1 MIKFNKSTLTE
12 IAGLGA
18 GAVAGA
24 YVTQKVL
31 TKADETGN
39 VTYLVGSGKTGKLIA
54 DAAPIVVGLL
64 LQGQSNTFAKEA
76 GKGMIAQAA
85 GALIK
90 TNFPTLGITGDGNYL
105 GEGTMMSGLD
115 TGVDN
120 PMISAVPS
128 DSSYVAP
135 SIGAAYYDDG
145 SEAAY

>member
-1 MIKFNKSTLTE
+1 L
-12 IAGLGA
+12 
-18 GAVAGA
+18 VAD
-24 YVTQKVL
+24 L
-31 TKADETGN
+31 
-39 VTYLVGSGKTGKLIA
+39 
-54 DAAPIVVGLL
+54 APIAVGLL

-85 GALIK
+85 GGFIK
-90 TNFPTLGITGDGNYL
+90 SKFPALGITGDGNYM

>member
-24 YVTQKVL
+24 YVSQKVL
-31 TKADETGN
+31 TKADGTF
-39 VTYLVGSGKTGKLIA
+39 LVGSGTTGKLVA
-54 DAAPIVVGLL
+54 DLAPIAVGLL

-85 GALIK
+85 GAFIK
-90 TNFPTLGITGDGNYL
+90 SKVPALGITGDGDYSSDATL
-105 GEGTMMSGLD
+105 LSGMD

-120 PMISAVPS
+120 PMISGDGS
-128 DSSYVAP
+128 MVAP

-145 SEAAY
+145 MEAAY

>member
-24 YVTQKVL
+24 YVSQKVL
-31 TKADETGN
+31 TKADGS
-39 VTYLVGSGKTGKLIA
+39 YLVGSGTTGKLVA
-54 DAAPIVVGLL
+54 DLAPIAVGLL

-85 GALIK
+85 GGFIK
-90 TNFPTLGITGDGNYL
+90 SKFPALGITGDAADYSA
-105 GEGTMMSGLD
+105 GTMMSGLD

-145 SEAAY
+145 AEAAY

>member
-24 YVTQKVL
+24 YVSQKVL
-31 TKADETGN
+31 TKADG
-39 VTYLVGSGKTGKLIA
+39 TYLVGSGTTGKLVA
-54 DAAPIVVGLL
+54 DLAPIAVGLL

-85 GALIK
+85 GGFIK
-90 TNFPTLGITGDGNYL
+90 SKFPALGITGDGDYSSDATL
-105 GEGTMMSGLD
+105 LSGMD

-120 PMISAVPS
+120 PMISG
-128 DSSYVAP
+128 DGNMVAP

-145 SEAAY
+145 NEADY

>member
-24 YVTQKVL
+24 YVSQKVL
-31 TKADETGN
+31 TKADG
-39 VTYLVGSGKTGKLIA
+39 TYLVGSGTTGKLVA
-54 DAAPIVVGLL
+54 DLAPIAVGLL

-85 GALIK
+85 GGFIK
-90 TNFPTLGITGDGNYL
+90 SKFPALGITGDAGYDAPV
-105 GEGTMMSGLD
+105 MMSGLD

-120 PMISAVPS
+120 PMISAVPADDFS
-128 DSSYVAP
+128 AP
-135 SIGAAYYDDG
+135 TTDVTYG
-145 SEAAY
+145 SAGEMDY

>member
-24 YVTQKVL
+24 YVSQKVL
-31 TKADETGN
+31 TKADG
-39 VTYLVGSGKTGKLIA
+39 TYLVGSGTTGELVA
-54 DAAPIVVGLL
+54 DLAPIAVGLL

-85 GALIK
+85 GGFIK
-90 TNFPTLGITGDGNYL
+90 SKFPALGITGDGDYSSDATL
-105 GEGTMMSGLD
+105 LSGMD

-120 PMISAVPS
+120 PMISG
-128 DSSYVAP
+128 DGNMVAP

-145 SEAAY
+145 NEAAY

>member
-1 MIKFNKSTLTE
+1 MFKFNKSTLTE

-31 TKADETGN
+31 TKTDDKG
-39 VTYLVGSGKTGKLIA
+39 VSTYLVGSGTTGKLIA

-64 LQGQSNTFAKEA
+64 LQGQSNLFAKEA

-85 GALIK
+85 GSLIK
-90 TNFPTLGITGDGNYL
+90 TNFPGLGISGDGYSDSV
-105 GEGTMMSGLD
+105 MMSGTLD

-128 DSSYVAP
+128 SYLSDDTSGDSGEMDY
-135 SIGAAYYDDG
+135 
-145 SEAAY
+145 